1 MNRDDEVADR
11 SKSHVVVF
19 TPTQLD
25 QRIQTARAVDGEQ
38 HGKGL

>member
-1 MNRDDEVADR
+1 MLAYKAVIPTRAVLY
-11 SKSHVVVF
+11 KVVVF

-38 HGKGL
+38 RG